1 MNDDDV
7 STFTLFRITSTM
19 WFPLIL
25 LVLQDI
31 DVLLGNSINPL
42 KFGTFMW
49 MGYVSTA
56 LKTHFNT

>member
-1 MNDDDV
+1 MNDNDV
-7 STFTLFRITSTM
+7 STFTLFRITSTR

-49 MGYVSTA
+49 MEYVSTA